1 MRRSNKRRRK
11 RKIATT
17 NGCGHGFSLVC
28 LSLKFILPFSL
39 PLFHFTPISFPT
51 SYSFLSHMTLSHLT
65 SPFPSSLFVF
75 HVTSL
80 SYYDGFVILSPGFIL
95 QDLSSL
101 FLFPIFSFCIFSPWH
116 FTPANSL
123 PGMTLQF
130 VFSQYFISRIFFLNL
145 SYTIL
150 SPPTFSTDT
159 ICFGDF
165 SFNFSSR
172 LRINPSSTRN
182 YNFCKLILWY
192 SPHFPHT
199 STCPQLRS

>member
-101 FLFPIFSFCIFSPWH
+101 FLFPIFFFLHFLSLAFYSGKLSSWHDTPVCFLPIFH
-116 FTPANSL
+116 
-123 PGMTLQF
+123 LQNIF
-130 VFSQYFISRIFFLNL
+130 FEFILHNFISTHLLYRYNL
-145 SYTIL
+145 
-150 SPPTFSTDT
+150 
-159 ICFGDF
+159 
-165 SFNFSSR
+165 
-172 LRINPSSTRN
+172 
-182 YNFCKLILWY
+182 LW
-192 SPHFPHT
+192 
-199 STCPQLRS
+199 